1 MVQRSRPRYGVA
13 SVAVQGA
20 GSLPKPVYEALPL
33 VYLGLAV
40 LLLVMVETPVI
51 FLSSALFGAAGVG
64 VLWMRFRHRR
74 G

>member
-13 SVAVQGA
+13 SAAVQGV
-20 GSLPKPVYEALPL
+20 GSLPKPIYEALPL

>member
-1 MVQRSRPRYGVA
+1 VA
-13 SVAVQGA
+13 SAAAQGV
-20 GSLPKPVYEALPL
+20 GSLPKPIYEALPL
-33 VYLGLAV
+33 VYIGLAV

-64 VLWMRFRHRR
+64 VLWMRFRNRR